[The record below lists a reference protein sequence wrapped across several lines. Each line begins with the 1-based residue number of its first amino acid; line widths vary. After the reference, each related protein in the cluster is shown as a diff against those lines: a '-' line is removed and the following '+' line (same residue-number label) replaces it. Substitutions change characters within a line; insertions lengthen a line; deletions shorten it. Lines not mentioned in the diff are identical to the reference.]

1 MARFA
6 ELNPQDRVFFAYDR
20 ALRRLGMPGIHI
32 QVHLD
37 MIGPI
42 DVEGL
47 KRTLLAIYRLYPA
60 VGSRLDCHAVTGTPR
75 WRLDSPL
82 PDLDRVVRVHPLNPP
97 TEEEWIRR
105 GEDLLHEPMDLVTL
119 PPVQFHVFRGLPDGD
134 RVIIRWPH
142 AFMDIRGMILLAED
156 IDRIYRQKPDLASI
170 QPAGDEDRRDFE
182 GLIAAP
188 TLLSQIKLLTQRRGG
203 GRSILARDRW
213 LPANHVRRPIGRIRH
228 IKRFFSAEQT
238 RQTQEASLRVCGF
251 AQYGDFVRASAL
263 RALHRAM
270 PSPPREG
277 DTFSTLNVLDHRKRR
292 QRAPVCHNLFSGLLL
307 RVPANMVE
315 DRKAVADLLRQQT
328 EQIVSGDGIRR
339 HLAMVKLISKLPPAL
354 LTEAMYQNMNPER
367 ESALPVAFGTP
378 PSLQVGFSADAPS
391 LLPTFCGANKAY
403 TYGLGIPPPVSGFAI
418 DLNLIHGQL
427 HVTSTFLESRIQ
439 VATMQR
445 LMDDFA
451 AALLDAS

>member
-20 ALRRLGMPGIHI
+20 ALRRLGLPGIHI

-47 KRTLLAIYRLYPA
+47 RQTLLAIYRLYPA
-60 VGSRLDCHAVTGTPR
+60 VGSRLDRHPLHGTPR
-75 WRLDSPL
+75 WRLDAPL
-82 PDLDRVVRVHPLNPP
+82 PDLDRVVSIHPLVPP
-97 TEEEWIRR
+97 TEEEWTRR
-105 GEDLLHEPMDLVTL
+105 GEDLLHEPMDLVSL
-119 PPVQFHVFRGLPDGD
+119 PPVQFHVFRGLPTGD

-170 QPAGDEDRRDFE
+170 RTAGDEQRRDFE
-182 GLIAAP
+182 NLIAAP
-188 TLLSQIKLLTQRRGG
+188 TLLDQIKLLAAGRGHHH
-203 GRSILARDRW
+203 RIAARDRW
-213 LPANHVRRPIGRIRH
+213 LPIGRVRRPIGRIRH
-228 IKRFFSAEQT
+228 IKRFFSTEQT
-238 RQTQEASLRVCGF
+238 RQTQEAALRVCGF

-263 RALHRAM
+263 RAMHRVM
-270 PSPPREG
+270 PSPPRPG
-277 DTFSTLNVLDHRKRR
+277 DTYSTLNVLDHRRRR

-307 RVPANMVE
+307 RVPAGMVE
-315 DRKAVADLLRQQT
+315 DRKAVATLLRQQT
-328 EQIVSGDGIRR
+328 EQIMAGDGIRR
-339 HLAMVKLISKLPPAL
+339 HLAAVKMISRLPVAL

-378 PSLQVGFSADAPS
+378 PSLQVGFSADAPT
-391 LLPTFCGANKAY
+391 LLPTFCGATKAY
-403 TYGLGIPPPVSGFAI
+403 TYGLGIPPPLSGFAI

-427 HVTSTFLESRIQ
+427 HVTSTFLESRIPP
-439 VATMQR
+439 ATMCR
-445 LMDDFA
+445 LIDDFA
-451 AALLDAS
+451 AALLDAP

>member
-20 ALRRLGMPGIHI
+20 ALRRLGLPGIHI
-32 QVHLD
+32 QAHLD

-60 VGSRLDCHAVTGTPR
+60 VGSRLDRHPVTGTPR
-75 WRLDSPL
+75 WRLEVPP
-82 PDLDRVVRVHPLNPP
+82 PDLDRVVRLHALDPP
-97 TEEEWIRR
+97 TEPEWIRQ
-105 GEDLLHEPMDLVTL
+105 GEDLLHQPMDLVTL

-134 RVIIRWPH
+134 RVVIRWPH
-142 AFMDIRGMILLAED
+142 AFMDVRGMILLAED
-156 IDRIYRQKPDLASI
+156 IDRIYREKPDLASI
-170 QPAGDEDRRDFE
+170 RPSGDEERRDFE
-182 GLIAAP
+182 ALIAIP
-188 TLLSQIKLLTQRRGG
+188 TLLDQVKL
-203 GRSILARDRW
+203 LARDRPRSKGIATHDQW
-213 LPANHVRRPIGRIRH
+213 LPAGRVRRPIGRIRH
-228 IKRFFSAEQT
+228 IRRFFSAEQT
-238 RQTQEASLRVCGF
+238 RQTQQAALRVCGF

-263 RALHRAM
+263 RAMHRAM
-270 PSPPREG
+270 PSPPPVG
-277 DTFSTLNVLDHRKRR
+277 ATYSTLNVLDHRKRR
-292 QRAPVCHNLFSGLLL
+292 QRSPVCHNLFSGLLL
-307 RVPANMVE
+307 RVPASMVE
-315 DRKAVADLLRQQT
+315 DRKAVAALLRHQT

-339 HLAMVKLISKLPPAL
+339 HLALVKLISRLPPAL

-378 PSLQVGFSADAPS
+378 PSLQVGFSADAPT
-391 LLPTFCGANKAY
+391 LLPTFCGANKAH
-403 TYGLGIPPPVSGFAI
+403 TYGLGIPPPLSGFAI

-427 HVTSTFLESRIQ
+427 HVTSTFLESRITP
-439 VATMQR
+439 ASMNR